1 MISEVTLLNMYN
13 SHSLTRIVCIGICF
27 VGLALIF
34 VCNDK
39 VQRVTNTEITDVAVQ
54 SEDGAIDIRWNP
66 PSLAVCDTVSV
77 VISDG
82 ENVVYEKEMWPVR
95 RHLSYSD
102 GEHGRLYTISVTAR
116 YKDGT
121 LGGTNEK
128 RALFLDY
135 SKLPDLPLIVMSTV
149 NGENPTYEEAEKPE
163 EDLWGQTIINNESVI
178 GKMVMYGN
186 GIGRERTLSTGMK
199 IRVRGNSSAVFTPN
213 KSFRISLDDSYPLLG
228 NTDISCKEWVLLNTG
243 MKLKTYVG
251 DYVGELCGMEWQ
263 PRMMFV
269 NVILNGDWQGCYNLT
284 PAVNIDAAGDKVSGS
299 GYIFENDA
307 YWWNSDGLYFKTE
320 HQIKQMGYTFKY
332 PDITSPEDETVL
344 RLKNYMQEFEN
355 CILNGDEKYR
365 EYIDEESFAKW
376 ILVQDILGNTDGG
389 GSNMYFYKYDYDEN
403 NPTSSKVKMGPLWD
417 FDATL
422 AQDGAWSNP
431 RGNYISYFPYLFE
444 QGTFYSEYLSGW
456 LSVMP
461 RLSDSI
467 DEMLNQLEAESGD
480 ALDESW
486 ELNCARW
493 NRAVVPFATQKEA
506 ISRWFKDRVE
516 WMNHELNINP
526 ADIAANDSQ

>member
-1 MISEVTLLNMYN
+1 MNMYN
-13 SHSLTRIVCIGICF
+13 SHKWTRIACVGICF
-27 VGLALIF
+27 VGLVLIF
-34 VCNDK
+34 ACNAK
-39 VQRVTNTEITDVAVQ
+39 VQRITNTEITDVSVK
-54 SEDGAIDIRWNP
+54 SEDGAIDIRWNS
-66 PSLAVCDTVSV
+66 PSPTVCDMVSV

-82 ENVVYEKEMWPVR
+82 ENVVYERTMQPMW
-95 RHLSYSD
+95 RHLSYRS
-102 GEHGRLYTISVTAR
+102 GEHGRRYTITITAE

-121 LGGTNEK
+121 LGEANEK
-128 RALFLDY
+128 QALFLDY
-135 SKLPDLPLIVMSTV
+135 SRLPDLPVIVISTV
-149 NGENPTYEEAEKPE
+149 DGENPTYEEAEKPE
-163 EDLWGQTIINNESVI
+163 EYLWGRTITNNKSVI
-178 GKMVMYGN
+178 GEMVMYGN

-199 IRVRGNSSAVFTPN
+199 IRIRGNTSVVVLPN

-228 NTDISCKEWVLLNTG
+228 NTDISCKEWVLLNNG
-243 MKLKTYVG
+243 MKLNTYVG

-263 PRMMFV
+263 PHMMFV

-284 PAVNIDAAGDKVSGS
+284 PAVGIDAAGSNVSNS

-320 HQIKQMGYTFKY
+320 HQMRQMGYTFKY
-332 PDITSPEDETVL
+332 PDITGPEDEIVL

-355 CILNGDEKYR
+355 CILNGGEKYR
-365 EYIDEESFAKW
+365 EYIDEGSFAKW
-376 ILVQDILGNTDGG
+376 ILAQDILGNIDGG

-431 RGNYISYFPYLFE
+431 RGNNISYFPYLFE
-444 QGTFYSEYLSGW
+444 QDTFYSEYLSVW

-467 DEMLNQLEAESGD
+467 DEMLDQLEAESGD
-480 ALDESW
+480 ALDKSW
-486 ELNCARW
+486 ELTSARW
-493 NRAVVPFATQKEA
+493 DRPVSPFATQKET

-526 ADIAANDSQ
+526 TDIPADGSQ